1 MPCSAVFSVQF
12 SANNKRRMKKFI
24 PWSGLVIIVM
34 ASMFVSSCA
43 PTPAP
48 SNSNTYT
55 SYAEKPRI
63 VIHNNSYRNIVV
75 GVEGPEKRFINV
87 AARSSKTVYLK
98 SGVYKY
104 AVAAKNTR
112 TISGY
117 KSFAA
122 NRNYTWKL
130 GVN

>member
-1 MPCSAVFSVQF
+1 
-12 SANNKRRMKKFI
+12 MKKFI
-24 PWSGLVIIVM
+24 QWSGLATIMM

-48 SNSNTYT
+48 SNPNTYT
-55 SYAEKPRI
+55 SYTEKPRI
-63 VIHNNSYRNIVV
+63 VIRNNSYRDIVV
-75 GVEGPEKRFINV
+75 GVEGPEKRFISV
-87 AARSSKTVYLK
+87 SARSSKTVHLK

-104 AVAAKNTR
+104 AAAAKNTR

-122 NRNYTWKL
+122 NRNYTWKF